1 MCQYTPQLADIFSI
15 TIVCHTI
22 GKIANS
28 PKRFAHGVSL
38 RNRMV
43 PYTSEASFHEYLK
56 GGLGLPNKALWITCQ
71 LDLLPLLYEAC

>member
-1 MCQYTPQLADIFSI
+1 MCQYTPQLADFFSI

-38 RNRMV
+38 RNRMI
-43 PYTSEASFHEYLK
+43 PYASEAFMSISRVGWGYQTKHC
-56 GGLGLPNKALWITCQ
+56 GTCQ
-71 LDLLPLLYEAC
+71 LDLLSLLYEAC